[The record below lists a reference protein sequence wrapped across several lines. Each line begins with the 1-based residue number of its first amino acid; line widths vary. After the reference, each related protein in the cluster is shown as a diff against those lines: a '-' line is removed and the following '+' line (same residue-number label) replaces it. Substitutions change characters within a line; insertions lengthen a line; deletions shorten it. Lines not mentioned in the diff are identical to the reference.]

1 MDRAPDYGSGGW
13 GFDSLAACHL
23 ILRTEPP
30 MKIRGRWSLAVDR
43 VSAFGL
49 DRFEFVIEEAIT
61 SLWVRVAFLVEGIG
75 GSLDC

>member
-30 MKIRGRWSLAVDR
+30 MKIRGRWILAVER
-43 VSAFGL
+43 ASAFGL
-49 DRFEFVIEEAIT
+49 DCSEFAIEEAIT
-61 SLWVRVAFLVEGIG
+61 SLRVRVAFLVEGIG